1 MGYIKMETP
10 KKEAKKS
17 TAEPLRRFTSS
28 EGFEIFCGKS
38 GSGNDLLVREYLKKD
53 DLWFHAKDSPGAH
66 VVLKSG
72 GKRLT
77 EKAIQEAAAVAAVFG
92 KSKDAEKAEGIYGE
106 AGEVKKPRGAKPGL
120 VTVARYKTVLIKP
133 RPLS

>member
-1 MGYIKMETP
+1 
-10 KKEAKKS
+10 
-17 TAEPLRRFTSS
+17 
-28 EGFEIFCGKS
+28 
-38 GSGNDLLVREYLKKD
+38 SGNDLLVREYLKKD

-77 EKAIQEAAAVAAVFG
+77 EKAIEEAAAVAAYF
-92 KSKDAEKAEGIYGE
+92 SKFKEAEKAEVICAE

-120 VTVARYKTVLIKP
+120 VIVARHKTVVVRP
-133 RPLS
+133 SPLSSRGEGV